1 MPEEKSLNLTQ
12 QLQLQ
17 QRLEAAARYLLEC
30 FAADMP
36 NNTYLSINVWPD
48 AILAKID
55 HSWPDKRGVVAEVF
69 KQLS

>member
-1 MPEEKSLNLTQ
+1 MPEEKVCDLT
-12 QLQLQ
+12 
-17 QRLEAAARYLLEC
+17 QRLETAARELLNT

-36 NNTYLSINVWPD
+36 NNTYLSIAVWPD